1 MKEIGAT
8 FTKKQNLS
16 SQQKKVTCIIR
27 NKRLIVPCTFPKR
40 TN

>member
-16 SQQKKVTCIIR
+16 SQQEKVKRKIQNEHII
-27 NKRLIVPCTFPKR
+27 VFCTFPKR